1 MRSCVRT
8 QPDRYLGPL
17 AVKLQT
23 EAAVSGPDR
32 PVCRDGLLIHE
43 AVRGVVFAP
52 TAPDLT
58 TGVHLV
64 IALVTSD
71 GGATLIHL
79 LMGPILAPHLPT
91 ATARADEH
99 EAVVGRSAKQGFEI
113 EQHLRQRAG
122 VSEFRTQC
130 ARSLCCGYAADAL
143 RDTCDMDT

>member
-23 EAAVSGPDR
+23 EAAVWTGPTGLPRWSAHPRGCQRRRICADRTGPD
-32 PVCRDGLLIHE
+32 
-43 AVRGVVFAP
+43 
-52 TAPDLT
+52 

-71 GGATLIHL
+71 DGATLIHL

-99 EAVVGRSAKQGFEI
+99 EAVVGRS
-113 EQHLRQRAG
+113 
-122 VSEFRTQC
+122 
-130 ARSLCCGYAADAL
+130 
-143 RDTCDMDT
+143 